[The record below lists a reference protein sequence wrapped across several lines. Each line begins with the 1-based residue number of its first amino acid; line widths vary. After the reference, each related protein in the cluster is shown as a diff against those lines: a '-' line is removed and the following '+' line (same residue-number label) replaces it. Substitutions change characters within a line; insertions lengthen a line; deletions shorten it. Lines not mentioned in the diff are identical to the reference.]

1 MGTWSGNSDKKEC
14 IQTMHVAICDDN
26 VADRKHLERLLSRE
40 SDKRAGTPNILYVDS
55 YGEKMH
61 FLANPL
67 KYNLIFMDMSSEPG
81 IVEFIIEHLNEMGY
95 HAPLVL
101 YSDKIDYTQIPS
113 LPDYVVHARKPYIP
127 DPLPEFLALGD
138 ANVAGHVVTVAVHT
152 DSTINHVPKYMIM
165 YAQEENNSCNLHLTD
180 GKTVVIDERIDE
192 LRQLL
197 EPFEEFVRVNPKS
210 IANFKY
216 VSAVIPAALIMQDE
230 QEFRTPIL
238 RYREYKLLK
247 QKMDALD

>member
-1 MGTWSGNSDKKEC
+1 
-14 IQTMHVAICDDN
+14 MHVAICDDN

-81 IVEFIIEHLNEMGY
+81 IVEFSLEHLEEMGY
-95 HAPLVL
+95 HPPLAL
-101 YSDKIDYTQIPS
+101 YSDKIDYTALPN

-138 ANVAGHVVTVAVHT
+138 ANVSGHVVSISVHKN
-152 DSTINHVPKYMIM
+152 SVLIHVPKYMIL
-165 YAQEENNSCNLHLTD
+165 YALEGARTCTLYLTD
-180 GKTVVIDERIDE
+180 NTTIDVDEKIDE
-192 LRQLL
+192 LRQIF
-197 EPFEEFVRVNPKS
+197 EPYEEFERVNKNS

-216 VSAVIPAALIMQDE
+216 VNTVTPVALVMQDNKE
-230 QEFRTPIL
+230 LKISLL
-238 RYREYKLLK
+238 RYREYKWMK
-247 QKMDALD
+247 QEIDEQA

>member
-1 MGTWSGNSDKKEC
+1 
-14 IQTMHVAICDDN
+14 MHIAICDDN

-101 YSDKIDYTQIPS
+101 YSDKIDYTAIPN
-113 LPDYVVHARKPYIP
+113 LPDYVVHAQKPYIP

-138 ANVAGHVVTVAVHT
+138 ANVTGHVITVSVHT
-152 DSTINHVPKYMIM
+152 NKVLSHVPKYKIM
-165 YAQEENNSCNLHLTD
+165 YALGENNTCSLYLTD
-180 GKTVVIDERIDE
+180 GTSIAVDEKVED
-192 LRQLL
+192 LRQIF
-197 EPFEEFVRVNPKS
+197 EPFEEFARVNKSS

-216 VSAVIPAALIMQDE
+216 VSAVVPGTLVMQDYKE
-230 QEFRTPIL
+230 LKIPLL
-238 RYREYKLLK
+238 RYREYKWKK
-247 QKMDALD
+247 QEMDELD

>member
-1 MGTWSGNSDKKEC
+1 
-14 IQTMHVAICDDN
+14 MHVAICDDN

-81 IVEFIIEHLNEMGY
+81 IVEFILEHLEEMGY

-101 YSDKIDYTQIPS
+101 YSDKIDYTALPN

-138 ANVAGHVVTVAVHT
+138 ANVSGHVVSISVHKN
-152 DSTINHVPKYMIM
+152 SVLIHVPKYMIL
-165 YAQEENNSCNLHLTD
+165 YASSARTCTLYLTD
-180 GKTVVIDERIDE
+180 NTTIDVDEKIDE
-192 LRQLL
+192 LRQIF
-197 EPFEEFVRVNPKS
+197 EPYEEFERVNKNS

-216 VSAVIPAALIMQDE
+216 VNTVTPVALVMQDNKE
-230 QEFRTPIL
+230 LKISLL
-238 RYREYKLLK
+238 RYREYKWMK
-247 QKMDALD
+247 QEIDEQA

>member
-1 MGTWSGNSDKKEC
+1 
-14 IQTMHVAICDDN
+14 MHVAICDDN

-81 IVEFIIEHLNEMGY
+81 IVEFILEHLEEMGY

-101 YSDKIDYTQIPS
+101 YSDKIDYTAIPN

-127 DPLPEFLALGD
+127 DPLPDFLALGD
-138 ANVAGHVVTVAVHT
+138 ANVSGHVVSISVHK
-152 DSTINHVPKYMIM
+152 DTILIHVPKYKIM
-165 YAQEENNSCNLHLTD
+165 YALEEARTSTLYLTD
-180 GKTVVIDERIDE
+180 NTTIAVDEKIDE
-192 LRQLL
+192 LRQIF
-197 EPFEEFVRVNPKS
+197 EPFEEFERVNNKS
-210 IANFKY
+210 IANFHY
-216 VSAVIPAALIMQDE
+216 VTAVTPVTLVMQDNKE
-230 QEFRTPIL
+230 LKISLL
-238 RYREYKLLK
+238 RYREYKWLK
-247 QKMDALD
+247 QEIDEET

>member
-1 MGTWSGNSDKKEC
+1 
-14 IQTMHVAICDDN
+14 MHIAICDDN

-61 FLANPL
+61 FLTNPL

-81 IVEFIIEHLNEMGY
+81 IVEFIIEQLNAMGY

-101 YSDKIDYTQIPS
+101 YSDKIDYTKIPN
-113 LPDYVVHARKPYIP
+113 LPDYVVHAKKPYIP

-138 ANVAGHVVTVAVHT
+138 ANVTGHVVTVTVHT
-152 DSTINHVPKYMIM
+152 NSIINHVPKYTIM
-165 YAQEENNSCNLHLTD
+165 YALEKNNACNLYLTD
-180 GKTVVIDERIDE
+180 GTSITVDEKIDE
-192 LRQLL
+192 LRQIF
-197 EPFEEFVRVNPKS
+197 EPFEEFARVNSNS

-216 VSAVIPAALIMQDE
+216 VSAVMPAMLVMQDYIE
-230 QEFRTPIL
+230 LKFPLL
-238 RYREYKLLK
+238 RYREYKILK
-247 QKMDALD
+247 QKMDGLD

>member
-1 MGTWSGNSDKKEC
+1 
-14 IQTMHVAICDDN
+14 MHIAICDDN

-81 IVEFIIEHLNEMGY
+81 IVEFILEHLNAMGY

-101 YSDKIDYTQIPS
+101 YSDKIDYTQIPN
-113 LPDYVVHARKPYIP
+113 LPDYVVHATKPYIP

-138 ANVAGHVVTVAVHT
+138 ANVKGHVITVAVHT
-152 DSTINHVPKYMIM
+152 DSIINHVPKYTIL
-165 YAQEENNSCNLHLTD
+165 YAIEDNNTCKLHLTD
-180 GKTVVIDERIDE
+180 GTSIKVDEKIDE
-192 LRQLL
+192 LRQLF
-197 EPFEEFVRVNPKS
+197 EPFEEFARVNNNS

-216 VSAVIPAALIMQDE
+216 VSAVIPGTVVMQDYKE
-230 QEFRTPIL
+230 LKIPLL
-238 RYREYKLLK
+238 RYREYKGLK
-247 QKMDALD
+247 QKMDELD

>member
-1 MGTWSGNSDKKEC
+1 
-14 IQTMHVAICDDN
+14 MHIAICDDN

-81 IVEFIIEHLNEMGY
+81 IVEFILEHLNAMGY

-101 YSDKIDYTQIPS
+101 YSDKIDYTRIPN

-138 ANVAGHVVTVAVHT
+138 ANVMGHVVTVAVHV
-152 DSTINHVPKYMIM
+152 DSVINHVPKYTIL
-165 YAQEENNSCNLHLTD
+165 YAIEENKTCRLYLTD
-180 GKTVVIDERIDE
+180 GKSTKVDEKIDE
-192 LRQLL
+192 LRQLF
-197 EPFEEFVRVNPKS
+197 EPFEEFARVNNNS

-216 VSAVIPAALIMQDE
+216 VSAVMPGTLVMQDYKE
-230 QEFRTPIL
+230 LKIPLL
-238 RYREYKLLK
+238 RYREYKGLK
-247 QKMDALD
+247 QKMDELD